1 MAVKDRI
8 NKINPYFKE
17 MQIITIDNKQ
27 VIYVV
32 VEFPNGWVIADDL
45 EEKYNITIS
54 EGKYHGEYYFCSDI
68 DNGEDIIFDAIEH
81 NIEKMKEAIERAKL
95 LNEKIIELKNI
106 FSDETVSLEEL
117 RNMEISYKKNHM
129 VYDDPSTITANAQ
142 PLITKIETNAKQEVK
157 FDGIDPKIEEKN
169 KKLKDNKNE

>member
-54 EGKYHGEYYFCSDI
+54 EGKYHQIKRMFGTVDLGVVELERISIGGLTLPENLAQGEC
-68 DNGEDIIFDAIEH
+68 E
-81 NIEKMKEAIERAKL
+81 
-95 LNEKIIELKNI
+95 ELSKAQLSQI
-106 FSDETVSLEEL
+106 FS
-117 RNMEISYKKNHM
+117 N
-129 VYDDPSTITANAQ
+129 
-142 PLITKIETNAKQEVK
+142 
-157 FDGIDPKIEEKN
+157 
-169 KKLKDNKNE
+169 